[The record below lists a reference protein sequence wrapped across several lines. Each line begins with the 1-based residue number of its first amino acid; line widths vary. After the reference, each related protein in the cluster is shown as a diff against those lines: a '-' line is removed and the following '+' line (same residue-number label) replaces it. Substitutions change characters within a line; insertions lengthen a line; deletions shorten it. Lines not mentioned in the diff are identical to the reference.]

1 MEQAKQLMVGSKIQ
15 YAIKSPLINKIDLTI
30 IDEDNVECNLVP
42 IMDTMHYQAS
52 SDTIPPLA
60 DLTVCVEAT
69 TQNLASFVDLEGVGE
84 NE

>member
-1 MEQAKQLMVGSKIQ
+1 M
-15 YAIKSPLINKIDLTI
+15 
-30 IDEDNVECNLVP
+30 
-42 IMDTMHYQAS
+42 MDTMHYETS

-69 TQNLASFVDLEGVGE
+69 TQNLASFVHLEGVEE